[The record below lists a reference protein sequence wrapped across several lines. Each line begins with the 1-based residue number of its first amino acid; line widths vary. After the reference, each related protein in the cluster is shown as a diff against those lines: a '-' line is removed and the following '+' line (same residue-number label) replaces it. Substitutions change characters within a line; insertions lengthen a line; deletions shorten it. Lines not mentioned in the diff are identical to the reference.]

1 MRTLHRQRPRV
12 ALLLSAGVVGLLLA
26 SPAAAQEEVPVPGVG
41 TTSPAGAPAL
51 PTGISATSWLVA
63 DLDTGAILAARD
75 AHQQLRPASTL
86 KVLTALTLI
95 PRIERTSTIEPT
107 FADVNIEGSRV
118 GLVEGIRYPAY
129 HVFRGLLMTSGN
141 DAANALATAAGGID
155 LTARSMNDEARRVG
169 ASRTHAVN
177 ASGLDAEGQV
187 TTAYDL
193 ALISRAAMEL
203 PDFRTYVSTKRSTIL
218 GRMGKPLRITSHDKL
233 LFNYDGAIGIKN
245 GYTAKAGATFVGAAT
260 RGGRT
265 LLVTVLHA
273 QPRVWPEVAGLLD
286 WGFAATAAGVTPVG
300 QLPEP
305 DRPALVADGASA
317 AMPLTE
323 TRYVEGVSVLPLGV
337 VLLTASGTIVAV
349 RRRRPARGISAAGST
364 APY

>member
-1 MRTLHRQRPRV
+1 MRTLHRRRTGA
-12 ALLLSAGVVGLLLA
+12 ALLLPIALMGALSA
-26 SPAAAQEEVPVPGVG
+26 SPAAAQDPRPVPGRGV
-41 TTSPAGAPAL
+41 SAPVGAPPL
-51 PTGISATSWLVA
+51 PTDTSAASWLVA

-75 AHQQLRPASTL
+75 AHRPLRPASTL

-141 DAANALATAAGGID
+141 DAANALATAAGGIAV
-155 LTARSMNDEARRVG
+155 TAQSMNDEARRVG
-169 ASRTHAVN
+169 AFNTRAVN
-177 ASGLDAEGQV
+177 ASGLDAPGQV
-187 TTAYDL
+187 STAYDL

-218 GRMGKPLRITSHDKL
+218 GRMGKPLRITTHDKL

-265 LLVTVLHA
+265 LLVTVLNA
-273 QPRVWPEVAGLLD
+273 KPRVWPEVAHLLD
-286 WGFAATAAGVTPVG
+286 WGFAASAAGVPPVG

-305 DRPALVADGASA
+305 AQPAPSPDTSVAA
-317 AMPLTE
+317 PLTE
-323 TRYVEGVSVLPLGV
+323 TRYVEGVSALPLGV
-337 VLLTASGTIVAV
+337 VLLTAGGTIVAV
-349 RRRRPARGISAAGST
+349 RRRRPARVLSAAGST